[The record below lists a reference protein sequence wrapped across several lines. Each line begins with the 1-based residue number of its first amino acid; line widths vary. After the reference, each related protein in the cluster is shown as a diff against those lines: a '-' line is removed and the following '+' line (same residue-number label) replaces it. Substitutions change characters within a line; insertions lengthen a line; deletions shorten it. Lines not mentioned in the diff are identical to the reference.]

1 MLGTHNRVRKKK
13 EKIVPLGIE
22 PGTPCTGSEAL
33 TIRLQC
39 MTIHDMASVFLTS
52 YLKIE
57 SENQNS
63 GFNVSLVS
71 THSACPYKNYGLKW
85 SQKSQTLHKSFFFSR
100 AVHPK

>member
-1 MLGTHNRVRKKK
+1 MGSEKKK
-13 EKIVPLGIE
+13 IKIVPLGLE
-22 PGTPCTGSEAL
+22 PGTSCTGSEAL

-39 MTIHDMASVFLTS
+39 MTIHDMASVFFTS

-63 GFNVSLVS
+63 GFNIFLVL

-85 SQKSQTLHKSFFFSR
+85 SQKSQTLHYLNLFFFLLS
-100 AVHPK
+100 V